1 MMSISEFAQAHRL
14 AMRRDACGD
23 SIIVGKSVRRP
34 EAESHICEALNDG
47 RLGLNLMLDSARH
60 WNSTKQRLIDAGMF
74 LLRDG
79 DCEGCL
85 TFDPHDS
92 VQARLAIKEARVH
105 RRKVFS
111 PETLEKMTAR
121 ANQMNS
127 ERWGQKP

>member
-1 MMSISEFAQAHRL
+1 MLIAQFAQAHRL

-23 SIIVGKSVRRP
+23 LIIVGKAIRRP
-34 EAESHICEALNDG
+34 EDESNICEALNG

-60 WNSTKQRLIDAGMF
+60 WNSTKRRLIGAGMI
-74 LLRDG
+74 LERDG
-79 DCEGCL
+79 EYEGSFS
-85 TFDPHDS
+85 FDPNDP
-92 VQARLAIKEARVH
+92 VQALLAIREGRVH

-111 PETLEKMTAR
+111 PQTLKTMKAR